1 MTEEQL
7 LNIVEAITEIEID
20 NTVPK
25 NIKRKLGETSKIL
38 RGTEEDESIRISKAK
53 DILQEVLDDQ
63 NMQSYTRTQL
73 LNLLS
78 GLEMIF

>member
-7 LNIVEAITEIEID
+7 MNIVESMSEIELD

-25 NIKRKLGETSKIL
+25 NIKKRLNETSRIL